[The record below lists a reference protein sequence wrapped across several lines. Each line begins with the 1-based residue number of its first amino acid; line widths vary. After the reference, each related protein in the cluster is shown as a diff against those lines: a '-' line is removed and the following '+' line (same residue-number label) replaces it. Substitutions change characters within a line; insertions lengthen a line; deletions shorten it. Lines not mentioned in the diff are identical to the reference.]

1 MKSAPVTPLK
11 SQAFFIYSRKQSNQ
25 IAPTKDINI
34 FNTKNSTIRSKA
46 AVSSLF
52 AFLLPCPLPWHPLTS
67 FQLPA
72 LFSRRPR
79 HPVQTIA
86 DCSTTLY
93 AIWKIHLNCQYIPS
107 IIETTIVLISVIIK
121 LAMFGIRYTIK
132 NNTINPAIIFN
143 WMPTENIFI

>member
-1 MKSAPVTPLK
+1 MRVITRIATARPHRKIYGEINREVKWNANIQPVSKKRTPDICK
-11 SQAFFIYSRKQSNQ
+11 EIYSSG
-25 IAPTKDINI
+25 
-34 FNTKNSTIRSKA
+34 S
-46 AVSSLF
+46 
-52 AFLLPCPLPWHPLTS
+52 PLTS

-107 IIETTIVLISVIIK
+107 IIETTIVLISGIIK

-143 WMPTENIFI
+143 WIPTENIFI